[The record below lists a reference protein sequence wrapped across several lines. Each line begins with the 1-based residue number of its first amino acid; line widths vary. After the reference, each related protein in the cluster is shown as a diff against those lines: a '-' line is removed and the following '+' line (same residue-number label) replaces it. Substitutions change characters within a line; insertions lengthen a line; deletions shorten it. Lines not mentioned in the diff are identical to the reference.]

1 MAEMVNFNLANPYQ
15 AQLDA
20 LARRQQMADIMAQ
33 QSLQPMQ
40 APGTYN
46 GIQAPISHLSG
57 LAKILEGYT
66 AGKEERAI
74 KEERQKLGERAQT
87 EAQDWIKN
95 IVSQPGVAPVSA
107 YEYKPTAADYEDNP
121 NLQVAD
127 GMVQAP
133 IQAGLPAR
141 TRTNAEQMAYL
152 MKGAQNPISSGLAN
166 TLLSKNIEQQEF
178 QNILDKARNP
188 SAAPSVVSSAVPS
201 PVGGQVPT
209 ATQGIIPQSTA
220 NGLNLP
226 ALAMS
231 GNSRAMDLAKFL
243 QGSQT
248 EKMKDLRAAGIVEGS
263 PQWNAALTDV
273 ATQGGI
279 WQRDANGKL
288 SLAPGYAVGQ
298 GSIKGAETAAAAENE
313 ISTKTIG
320 GREVIGTNRQFR
332 ILAIGEAP
340 TNAEAQSVMK
350 WANRNGIRVSIQ
362 GPSPQAEEMPQS
374 SNVTGPSGAG
384 IRNPTQT
391 ESAQEKELATGGAA
405 AITKKLDSSYDLAKN
420 SVERITTINDLKSV
434 IDLPAFSGPGAT
446 TQLLLGQLANKF
458 YGVSNAETLANTTLK
473 LQGLAD
479 LSLKAAGLIRGQG
492 SITEPERALL
502 AKAKS
507 ATENLTVPEYKA
519 LFKVLEK
526 QDTGIIKE
534 HQDLVKRAQ
543 KAKVPN
549 IDFWSVDIPIPQVL
563 NLSPNA
569 RKLLSGKK

>member
-95 IVSQPGVAPVSA
+95 IASQPGVAPVSA

-133 IQAGLPAR
+133 MQAGLPAR

-152 MKGAQNPISSGLAN
+152 MQGAQNPISSGLAN

-188 SAAPSVVSSAVPS
+188 SAAPSVVPSAVPS
-201 PVGGQVPT
+201 LVGGQVPT
-209 ATQGIIPQSTA
+209 QGVIPQSTA
-220 NGLNLP
+220 SGLNLP

-231 GNSRAMDLAKFL
+231 GNARAMDLAKFL

-279 WQRDANGKL
+279 WQRDARGNL
-288 SLAPGYAVGQ
+288 SLAPGYATGQ
-298 GSIKGAETAAAAENE
+298 GLIKGAETSAAAENE
-313 ISTKTIG
+313 ISTKTFG
-320 GREVIGTNRQFR
+320 GREVIGTNRQFK
-332 ILAIGEAP
+332 ILVTGEAP
-340 TNAEAQSVMK
+340 TDAEAQSVMK
-350 WANRNGIRVSIQ
+350 WANKFGIPVSIQ
-362 GPSPQAEEMPQS
+362 GPSSSAGGMPQS
-374 SNVTGPSGAG
+374 ANVTGPSGVG
-384 IRNPTQT
+384 IRNPTQG
-391 ESAQEKELATGGAA
+391 ESAQEKEFATGGAA

-458 YGVSNAETLANTTLK
+458 YGAANAETLANTTLK

-479 LSLKAAGLIRGQG
+479 LSLKAAGLIKGQG
-492 SITEPERALL
+492 SVTEPERALL

-507 ATENLTVPEYKA
+507 APENLTIPEYKA
-519 LFKVLEK
+519 LFKVFEK
-526 QDTGIIKE
+526 QDTGIIRE

-543 KAKVPN
+543 KAGVPN
-549 IDFWSVDIPIPQVL
+549 IDFWSVDIPVPQGL
-563 NLSPNA
+563 NLSTNA
-569 RKLLSGKK
+569 RKLLGGKE